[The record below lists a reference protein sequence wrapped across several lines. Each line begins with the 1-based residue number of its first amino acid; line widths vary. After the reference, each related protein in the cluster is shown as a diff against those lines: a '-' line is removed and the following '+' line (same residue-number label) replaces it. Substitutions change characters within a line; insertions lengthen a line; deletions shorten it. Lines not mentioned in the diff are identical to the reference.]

1 MAGTAVPGRL
11 TTVSTAAFPAQPVP
25 WQTGTVTSI
34 KPETPRAKSFRLA
47 LPHWRPHL
55 PGQYYT
61 VRLTAPD
68 GYQAIRSYSV
78 ASSPLDEGEIEL
90 TVDCL
95 ADGEVSPFLHDV
107 VEIADELEV
116 RGPLTEYFT
125 WQGSS
130 PVLLIGGGSGVVP
143 LMSMLRH
150 RRRAFPEVEARLLY
164 SVRSPDD
171 VFYRDELGEETTLT
185 YTRRTPEGWTGATGR
200 IDSAIVGSL
209 AWLDGMAYVC
219 GPHGFVEAATHLLM
233 GAGYDGARVRTERF
247 GPSGA

>member
-1 MAGTAVPGRL
+1 M
-11 TTVSTAAFPAQPVP
+11 STAPAPAIAKPVP
-25 WQTGTVTSI
+25 WQNGTVISI
-34 KPETPRAKSFRLA
+34 RTETPRAKSFRLR
-47 LPHWRPHL
+47 LPEWRAHL

-95 ADGEVSPFLHDV
+95 IDGEVSPFLHDV
-107 VEIADELEV
+107 VEVGDELEV

-130 PVLLIGGGSGVVP
+130 PLLLIGGGSGVVP
-143 LMSMLRH
+143 LMCMLRH
-150 RRRAFPEVEARLLY
+150 RRRAFPEVPVRLLY

-171 VFYRDELGEETTLT
+171 VFYRSELGEETTLT
-185 YTRRTPEGWTGATGR
+185 YTRRMPEAWTGSTGR
-200 IDSAIVGSL
+200 INAELVAQL
-209 AWLDGMAYVC
+209 AWPDGRAYVC
-219 GPHGFVEAATHLLM
+219 GPNGFVETATDLLM
-233 GAGYDGARVRTERF
+233 ESGYEPARIRTERF
-247 GPSGA
+247 GPS

>member
-1 MAGTAVPGRL
+1 M
-11 TTVSTAAFPAQPVP
+11 STAPAPAAAKPVP
-25 WQTGTVTSI
+25 WQNGTVISI
-34 KPETPRAKSFRLA
+34 RTETPRAKSFRLR
-47 LPHWRPHL
+47 LPEWRAHL

-78 ASSPLDEGEIEL
+78 ASSPVDEGEIEL

-95 ADGEVSPFLHDV
+95 IDGEVSPFLHDV
-107 VEIADELEV
+107 VEVGDELEV

-130 PVLLIGGGSGVVP
+130 PLLLIGGGSGVVP

-150 RRRAFPEVEARLLY
+150 RRRALPEVPVRLLY

-171 VFYRDELGEETTLT
+171 VFYRSELGDETTLT
-185 YTRRTPEGWTGATGR
+185 YTRRMPEAWTGATGR
-200 IDSAIVGSL
+200 ITAELVAAL
-209 AWLDGMAYVC
+209 AWPDGRAYVC
-219 GPHGFVEAATHLLM
+219 GPNGFVETATDLLM
-233 GAGYDGARVRTERF
+233 ESGYEPARIRTERF
-247 GPSGA
+247 GPS

>member
-1 MAGTAVPGRL
+1 M
-11 TTVSTAAFPAQPVP
+11 STASAPVAAQPVP
-25 WQTGTVTSI
+25 WQNGTVISI
-34 KPETPRAKSFRLA
+34 RIETPRAKSFRLR
-47 LPHWRPHL
+47 LPEWRAHL

-95 ADGEVSPFLHDV
+95 IDGEVSPFLHDV
-107 VEIADELEV
+107 VEVGDELEV

-130 PVLLIGGGSGVVP
+130 PLLLIGGGSGVVP
-143 LMSMLRH
+143 LMCMLRH
-150 RRRAFPEVEARLLY
+150 RRRAWPEVRARLLY

-171 VFYRDELGEETTLT
+171 VFYRSELGEETTLT
-185 YTRRTPEGWTGATGR
+185 YTRRMPEAWTGATGR
-200 IDSAIVGSL
+200 ISAELVAQL
-209 AWLDGMAYVC
+209 AWPDGRAYVC
-219 GPHGFVEAATHLLM
+219 GPNGFVETATDLLM
-233 GAGYDGARVRTERF
+233 ESGYEPARIRTERF
-247 GPSGA
+247 GPS

>member
-1 MAGTAVPGRL
+1 M
-11 TTVSTAAFPAQPVP
+11 STSSAPTRPVP
-25 WQTGTVTSI
+25 WQTGTVISI

-47 LPHWRPHL
+47 LPHWRAHV

-61 VRLTAPD
+61 LRLTAPD
-68 GYQAIRSYSV
+68 GYQAIRSYSI

-107 VEIADELEV
+107 VEVKDELEV

-125 WQGSS
+125 WTGSS
-130 PVLLIGGGSGVVP
+130 PLLLVGGGSGIVP

-150 RRRAFPEVEARLLY
+150 RRRALPHVQARLLY
-164 SVRSPDD
+164 SVRSPED
-171 VFYRDELGEETTLT
+171 VFYREELGEETTLT
-185 YTRRTPEGWTGATGR
+185 YTRRTPEAWTGSTGR
-200 IDSAIVGSL
+200 IDASLVGRMG
-209 AWLDGMAYVC
+209 WPDGMAYVC

-233 GAGYDGARVRTERF
+233 AAGYDAARIRTERF

>member
-1 MAGTAVPGRL
+1 MDTA
-11 TTVSTAAFPAQPVP
+11 TAPALSIP
-25 WQTGTVTSI
+25 WQTATVTSI
-34 KPETPRAKSFRLA
+34 RPETPRAKSFRLA

-61 VRLTAPD
+61 LKLTAPD
-68 GYQAIRSYSV
+68 GYQAIRSYSI
-78 ASSPLDEGEIEL
+78 ASSPLDEGQIEL

-107 VEIADELEV
+107 VEVEDQLEV

-125 WQGSS
+125 WQGAS
-130 PVLLIGGGSGVVP
+130 PVLLVGGGSGVVP

-150 RRRAFPEVEARLLY
+150 RRRALPQAEARLLY

-185 YTRRTPEGWTGATGR
+185 YTRRTSEGWTGATGR
-200 IDSAIVGSL
+200 VNAELLARIVWPEGP
-209 AWLDGMAYVC
+209 AYVC
-219 GPHGFVEAATHLLM
+219 GPHGFVEAASRLLM
-233 GAGYDGARVRTERF
+233 DAGYDAARIRTERF
-247 GPSGA
+247 GPSGG

>member
-1 MAGTAVPGRL
+1 MNTAPAPAV
-11 TTVSTAAFPAQPVP
+11 AAPVP

-34 KPETPRAKSFRLA
+34 RPETPRAKSFRLR
-47 LPHWRPHL
+47 LPEWRAHL

-61 VRLTAPD
+61 LRLTAPD

-95 ADGEVSPFLHDV
+95 TDGEVSPFLHDV
-107 VEIADELEV
+107 VEVGDELEV

-130 PVLLIGGGSGVVP
+130 PLLLIGGGSGVVP
-143 LMSMLRH
+143 LMCMLRH
-150 RRRAFPEVEARLLY
+150 RRRALPQVPVRLLY

-171 VFYRDELGEETTLT
+171 VFYRSELGEETTLT
-185 YTRRTPEGWTGATGR
+185 YTRRMPEAWAGSTGR
-200 IDSAIVGSL
+200 INVELVAGL
-209 AWLDGMAYVC
+209 AWPDGRAYVC
-219 GPHGFVEAATHLLM
+219 GPNGFVETAAGLLM
-233 GAGYDGARVRTERF
+233 ECGYEPARIRTERF
-247 GPSGA
+247 GPS

>member
-1 MAGTAVPGRL
+1 M
-11 TTVSTAAFPAQPVP
+11 STAPAPAVTPVP

-34 KPETPRAKSFRLA
+34 WPQTPRAKSFRLR
-47 LPHWRPHL
+47 LPEWRAHL

-61 VRLTAPD
+61 LRLTAPD

-95 ADGEVSPFLHDV
+95 TDGEVSPFLHDV
-107 VEIADELEV
+107 VEVGDELEV

-130 PVLLIGGGSGVVP
+130 PLLLIGGGSGVVP
-143 LMSMLRH
+143 LMCMLRH
-150 RRRAFPEVEARLLY
+150 RRRALPHVPVRLLY

-171 VFYRDELGEETTLT
+171 VFYRSELGDETTLT
-185 YTRRTPEGWTGATGR
+185 YTRRMPEGWTGSTGR
-200 IDSAIVGSL
+200 INVELVAGL
-209 AWLDGMAYVC
+209 AWPDGRAYVC
-219 GPHGFVEAATHLLM
+219 GPNGFVETAAGLLM
-233 GAGYDGARVRTERF
+233 ECGYEPARIRTERF
-247 GPSGA
+247 GPS

>member
-1 MAGTAVPGRL
+1 
-11 TTVSTAAFPAQPVP
+11 VSTATPSPGPVP

-34 KPETPRAKSFRLA
+34 RPETPRAKSFRLA
-47 LPHWRPHL
+47 LPHWRAHL

-95 ADGEVSPFLHDV
+95 TDGEVSPFLHDV
-107 VEIADELEV
+107 VEAGDELEV

-125 WQGSS
+125 WTGSS
-130 PVLLIGGGSGVVP
+130 PVLLVGGGSGIVP

-150 RRRAFPEVEARLLY
+150 RRRALPEVQARLLY

-171 VFYRDELGEETTLT
+171 VFYRDELGEETTVT
-185 YTRRTPEGWTGATGR
+185 YTRRTPEAWTGAVGR
-200 IDSAIVGSL
+200 IDAELVGRL
-209 AWLDGMAYVC
+209 AWPDGMAYIC
-219 GPHGFVEAATHLLM
+219 GPNGFVEAGTRLLM
-233 GAGYDGARVRTERF
+233 ESGYDPARIRTERF

>member
-1 MAGTAVPGRL
+1 M
-11 TTVSTAAFPAQPVP
+11 STAPAPAAAQPVP
-25 WQTGTVTSI
+25 WQNGTVISI
-34 KPETPRAKSFRLA
+34 RTETPRAKSFRLR
-47 LPHWRPHL
+47 LPEWRAHL

-95 ADGEVSPFLHDV
+95 IDGEVSPFLHDV
-107 VEIADELEV
+107 VEVGDELEV

-130 PVLLIGGGSGVVP
+130 PLLLIGGGSGVVP
-143 LMSMLRH
+143 LMCMLRH
-150 RRRAFPEVEARLLY
+150 RRRALPEVPARLLY

-171 VFYRDELGEETTLT
+171 VFYRSELGEETTLT
-185 YTRRTPEGWTGATGR
+185 YTRRMPEAWTGATGR
-200 IDSAIVGSL
+200 ISAELVAQL
-209 AWLDGMAYVC
+209 AWPDGRAYVC
-219 GPHGFVEAATHLLM
+219 GPNGFVETATDLLM
-233 GAGYDGARVRTERF
+233 ESGYEPARIRTERF
-247 GPSGA
+247 GPS

>member
-1 MAGTAVPGRL
+1 MTTAPAP
-11 TTVSTAAFPAQPVP
+11 AAAQPIP

-34 KPETPRAKSFRLA
+34 WPETPRAKSLRLR
-47 LPHWRPHL
+47 LPEWRAHL

-61 VRLTAPD
+61 IRLTAPD
-68 GYQAIRSYSV
+68 GYQAIRSYSI

-95 ADGEVSPFLHDV
+95 IDGEVSPFLHDV
-107 VEIADELEV
+107 VEVGDELDV

-130 PVLLIGGGSGVVP
+130 PLLLIGGGSGVVP
-143 LMSMLRH
+143 LMCMLRH
-150 RRRAFPEVEARLLY
+150 RRRAFPQVPVRLLY

-185 YTRRTPEGWTGATGR
+185 YTRRMPEAWTGATGR
-200 IDSAIVGSL
+200 INADLVASL
-209 AWLDGMAYVC
+209 AWPGGRAYVC
-219 GPHGFVEAATHLLM
+219 GPNGFVETATSLLM
-233 GAGYDGARVRTERF
+233 QAGYEPDRIRTERF
-247 GPSGA
+247 GPS